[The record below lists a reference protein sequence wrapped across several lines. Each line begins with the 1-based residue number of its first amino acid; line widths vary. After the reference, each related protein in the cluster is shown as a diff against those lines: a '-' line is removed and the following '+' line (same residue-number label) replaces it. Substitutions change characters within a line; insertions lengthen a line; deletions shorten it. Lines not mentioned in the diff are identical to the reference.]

1 MDISSVISALAV
13 LAAGVQ
19 KLIDV
24 IKGVIPYSKLTQPV
38 AKWLTFMGQP
48 IEVQQLID
56 IVLVESLDTLGC
68 FMAGI
73 NLFSALSTQVPFFA
87 TIPAWLGVAL
97 TGLFIAPIP
106 TSGLNAFLT
115 WLENLN
121 APAIPSTTTT
131 VINNKA

>member
-1 MDISSVISALAV
+1 MDISAVISALTV

-38 AKWLTFMGQP
+38 AKWLTFMGNP

-56 IVLVESLDTLGC
+56 VILVEAFDTLGC
-68 FMAGI
+68 FAAGI
-73 NLFSALSTQVPFFA
+73 NLFSALSVQIPFFA
-87 TIPAWLGVAL
+87 SIPAWLGLAL

-106 TSGLNAFLT
+106 TSGLNAILT
-115 WLENLN
+115 WIENLN
-121 APAIPSTTTT
+121 APAAAS
-131 VINNKA
+131 